1 MIISNIGKC
10 TSNGRPA
17 GNKQFIKEL
26 ESKTDRILRVKP
38 KGRPKKIN

>member
-1 MIISNIGKC
+1 MIISNIKKY
-10 TSNGRPA
+10 TSNGRPM

-26 ESKTDRILRVKP
+26 ESKTGRILRVKP